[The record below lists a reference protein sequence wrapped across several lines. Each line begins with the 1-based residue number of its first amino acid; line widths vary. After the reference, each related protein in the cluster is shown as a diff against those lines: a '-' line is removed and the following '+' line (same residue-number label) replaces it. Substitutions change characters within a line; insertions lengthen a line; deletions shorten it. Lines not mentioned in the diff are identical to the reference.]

1 MTGTGESILRTES
14 LSFSY
19 GDFDVLRELTLS
31 IPEGSFCGLIGPNGS
46 GKSTLLR
53 VLAGVVPPTGG
64 RVELRGRSLASIPP
78 RERATLVGYVP
89 QQQRSVFPFTALEIV
104 LTGRTPY
111 TSRFRFE
118 SVKDREIAFQALEDV
133 GAVHL
138 APRPITE
145 LSGGEQQMVS
155 VARALAQNASLLLL
169 DEPAA
174 ALDLKHRAKL
184 ASSLLRLRR
193 ERGLSALVVTHDLQ
207 SLESSFDRLFVIRE
221 GRIVAEG
228 APREVLREEVLA
240 RAYDDTGVR
249 TGEIGGRIFVWSEW

>member
-1 MTGTGESILRTES
+1 MTTDFILEAEG

-19 GDFDVLRELTLS
+19 ATSAVLRQLALGL
-31 IPEGSFCGLIGPNGS
+31 PAGSFCGLIGPNGS

-53 VLAGVVPPTGG
+53 VLAGVLAPSEG
-64 RVELRGRSLASIPP
+64 RITLRGRSLASIPP
-78 RERATLVGYVP
+78 RERATSIGYVP
-89 QQQRSVFPFTALEIV
+89 QQQRSVFPFTALEVV

-118 SVKDREIAFQALEDV
+118 SEKDRAIALAALEDV
-133 GAVHL
+133 GAAHL
-138 APRPITE
+138 ASRPITQ

-184 ASSLLRLRR
+184 SGSLLRLRE

-207 SLESSFDRLFVIRE
+207 SLESSFDRLFVMRE

-228 APREVLREEVLA
+228 TPREVLKEAVLA
-240 RAYDDTGVR
+240 QAYDDPGVR
-249 TGEIGGRIFVWSEW
+249 TGEIGGRIFVWSEWS

>member
-1 MTGTGESILRTES
+1 MTDDAILRAEE

-19 GDFDVLRELTLS
+19 GELAVLRELTLS
-31 IPEGSFCGLIGPNGS
+31 LPAGSFCGLIGPNGS

-53 VLAGVVPPTGG
+53 VLAGVLAPTGG
-64 RVELRGRSLASIPP
+64 RIELRGRPLASIPP
-78 RERATLVGYVP
+78 RERATLIGYVP
-89 QQQRSVFPFTALEIV
+89 QQQRSVFPFTALEVV

-118 SVKDREIAFQALEDV
+118 SEKDREIALGALEDV
-133 GAVHL
+133 GAAYL

-184 ASSLLRLRR
+184 GSSLLRLRK

-207 SLESSFDRLFVIRE
+207 SLESSFDELFVMRE
-221 GRIVAEG
+221 GRIVARG
-228 APREVLREEVLA
+228 APRDVLREEVLA